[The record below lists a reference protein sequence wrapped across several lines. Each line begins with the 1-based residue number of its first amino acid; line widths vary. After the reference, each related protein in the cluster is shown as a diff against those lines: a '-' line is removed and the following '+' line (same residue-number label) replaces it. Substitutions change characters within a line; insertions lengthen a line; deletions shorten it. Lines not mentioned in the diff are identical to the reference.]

1 MNPLLHMRNIGKAF
15 PGVQALGGVDF
26 AVGRGE
32 IHALM
37 GENGAGKSTLIK
49 VLTGV
54 HSRDSGEIEF
64 AGRPISPSSPRE
76 AEAVGISTVYQE
88 INLIPNLSVA
98 ENIVLGRQ
106 PTRFGALRWRAIR
119 DRAKKALDR
128 LGLDIDLRR
137 EVASYSMAIQQMV
150 ALARAIDI
158 DCQLLILDE
167 PTSSLDEHEVA
178 QLFAVMKRLRSEGMS
193 MIFITHFID
202 QVYAVCDRITVLR
215 NASGEGG
222 GGINVGSFNAAGLPR
237 IQLIAAMLGK
247 DVEALRRADA
257 EIHDEPDAEGVAF
270 LEATQLGR
278 RGSIA
283 PFDLSLRQGEV
294 VGLSGLLGSGRSEI
308 ARLFFGIDRPDTGTL
323 VVGEFGQGI
332 KSPRQAIQAGI
343 GFCSE
348 DRKSE
353 GIIPDLSVR
362 ENLILAMQASRGPL
376 RLLPRSEQVEVSKN
390 YIAALN
396 IKTPST
402 ETPIAHLSGGNQQ
415 KLLLARWLAMQPKLI
430 ILDEPTRGIDIGAK
444 AEVEKLVHRLRQ
456 DGLAVL
462 FISSELD
469 EIVHNCDRVA
479 VLRDRHKIGELQ
491 GADIDANR
499 IMRAIAKSDE

>member
-1 MNPLLHMRNIGKAF
+1 
-15 PGVQALGGVDF
+15 
-26 AVGRGE
+26 
-32 IHALM
+32 
-37 GENGAGKSTLIK
+37 
-49 VLTGV
+49 
-54 HSRDSGEIEF
+54 
-64 AGRPISPSSPRE
+64 
-76 AEAVGISTVYQE
+76 
-88 INLIPNLSVA
+88 
-98 ENIVLGRQ
+98 
-106 PTRFGALRWRAIR
+106 
-119 DRAKKALDR
+119 
-128 LGLDIDLRR
+128 
-137 EVASYSMAIQQMV
+137 MAIQQMV

-167 PTSSLDEHEVA
+167 PTSNLDEHEVA

>member
-1 MNPLLHMRNIGKAF
+1 MKPLLHMRNVCKAF
-15 PGVQALGGVDF
+15 PGVQALSAVDF

-49 VLTGV
+49 LLTGV
-54 HSRDSGEIEF
+54 HPRDSGEIEF
-64 AGRPISPSSPRE
+64 ADQAISPSSPRE

-106 PTRFGALRWRAIR
+106 PTRFGALCWPAIR
-119 DRAKKALDR
+119 ERAKKALDR

-178 QLFAVMKRLRSEGMS
+178 QLFRVMESLRSEGMS

-215 NASGEGG
+215 NAGK
-222 GGINVGSFNAAGLPR
+222 GGITVGSFDAAVLPR
-237 IQLIAAMLGK
+237 LELIAAMLGK
-247 DVEALRRADA
+247 DVETVERADTELHA
-257 EIHDEPDAEGVAF
+257 EAAPEGPAF
-270 LEATQLGR
+270 LEAKKLGR

-308 ARLFFGIDRPDTGTL
+308 ARLFFGIDRPDSGTL
-323 VVGEFGQGI
+323 AVGESGQSI

-353 GIIPDLSVR
+353 GIIPELSVR

-376 RLLPRSEQVEVSKN
+376 RLLPRSEQVTVTEN
-390 YIAALN
+390 YITALN

-402 ETPIAHLSGGNQQ
+402 ETPIANLSGGNQQ
-415 KLLLARWLAMQPKLI
+415 KLLLARWLAMQPKLV

-444 AEVEKLVHRLRQ
+444 AEVEKLVQRLRR

-479 VLRDRHKIGELQ
+479 VLRDRQKIGELE
-491 GADIDANR
+491 GGDIDANR
-499 IMRAIAKSDE
+499 IMHAIAQHDE